1 MHLVLAID
9 SFKGCLTS
17 AEANA
22 AAREG
27 VLRALPKAEVTA
39 IPVSDGGEGWLEAF
53 HAAKGG
59 AYVEATVLDPL
70 MRPVRACY
78 LVQGERAVV
87 EMARASG
94 LTLLRPDERTPLLA
108 SSYGTGQL
116 VADAVRQGC
125 RDILVG
131 LGGSAT
137 SDAGC
142 GMLRALRDAF
152 GEALESLQA
161 VRFTIATDVDNP
173 LYGPEGAAQ
182 VFGPQ
187 KGATPAMIDELDRRA
202 MAFAADA
209 ERLMGYDCSREPGAG
224 AAGGLGYAF
233 MQHLHAQ
240 RRSGIELLLDA
251 IDADTL
257 LAHADLVIT
266 GEGKADTQTL
276 RGKVPAGI
284 LRRASGHHLPVVLI
298 AGQVEDREQLLA
310 AGFAQVECIHP
321 VGTPLNEALRPDV
334 TCRNIQHLLGFLS
347 SKAVRTE
354 VPMD

>member
-27 VLRALPKAEVTA
+27 VLRALPQAEMTA
-39 IPVSDGGEGWLEAF
+39 VPVSDGGEGWLEAF

-70 MRPVRACY
+70 MRPVRASY
-78 LVQGERAVV
+78 LMQGERAVV
-87 EMARASG
+87 EMALASG
-94 LTLLRPDERTPLLA
+94 LTLLRPDERNPLLA
-108 SSYGTGQL
+108 SSFGTGQL
-116 VADAVRQGC
+116 IVDAVRQGC

-152 GEALESLQA
+152 GEALETLRA

-173 LYGPEGAAQ
+173 LCGPEGAAH

-202 MAFAADA
+202 QAFAFESAQ
-209 ERLMGYDCSREPGAG
+209 RMGYDCSREPGAG

-233 MQHLHAQ
+233 LQHLHAR
-240 RRSGIELLLDA
+240 RRSGIDLLLDA
-251 IDADTL
+251 INADTL
-257 LAHADLVIT
+257 FAQADVVVT
-266 GEGKADTQTL
+266 GEGKADLQTL
-276 RGKVPAGI
+276 RGKAPAGI
-284 LRRASGHHLPVVLI
+284 LRRARGHHLPVVLI

-334 TCRNIQHLLGFLS
+334 CRKNLANEIENILFDMLC
-347 SKAVRTE
+347 
-354 VPMD
+354 